1 MVCYPKREYYH
12 KAQEIY
18 VEANDPN
25 PGITK
30 EAVWNLWSSGKN
42 FLQSPPKIHQSQ
54 QLKRLNRKTTK
65 IPTMR
70 FSRREDQNIADKPS
84 HPVLVKKVRP
94 RRKTITIE
102 PMSFEQAKER
112 VAGYIKKKGT
122 AATDE
127 LAEKLHLD
135 IRTLISVLN
144 ELQNEGHIREMK
156 E

>member
-1 MVCYPKREYYH
+1 MVCYPKREYYY

-30 EAVWNLWSSGKN
+30 ETVRNLCNSGKN
-42 FLQSPPKIHQSQ
+42 FLQSPPKIRQSQ
-54 QLKRLNRKTTK
+54 QLKRLNRITIK
-65 IPTMR
+65 IPAMR
-70 FSRREDQNIADKPS
+70 FSRREDQNITDKPS
-84 HPVLVKKVRP
+84 HPVLVKKVQP
-94 RRKTITIE
+94 RRKTITTE
-102 PMSFEQAKER
+102 PIGFEQAKER

-135 IRTLISVLN
+135 VRTLICVLN
-144 ELQNEGHIREMK
+144 ELQKEGHIREMK